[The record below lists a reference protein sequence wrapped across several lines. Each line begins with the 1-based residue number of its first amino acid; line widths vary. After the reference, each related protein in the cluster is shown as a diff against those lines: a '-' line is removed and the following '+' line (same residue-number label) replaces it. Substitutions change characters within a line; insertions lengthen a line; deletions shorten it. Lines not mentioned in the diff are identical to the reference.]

1 MPNENSRT
9 YRLVKVLNSL
19 TGCRAKKR
27 HGGKFQSGDPD
38 VAGVYYGHA
47 FFIEVKV
54 AAGALTPLQA
64 EELNKWKA
72 AGGITAVAVYHD
84 PERTKLGPK
93 VEYTSGRGGAFRVY
107 TLNPSEN
114 WDHMVGSA
122 KNKMGGEQLSFDEA
136 DWSAWL
142 NTQINLKR

>member
-1 MPNENSRT
+1 MPNENART
-9 YRLVKVLNSL
+9 YRLVKVFNGI
-19 TGCRAKKR
+19 TGCRARKR
-27 HGGKFQSGDPD
+27 HGGQFQSGDPD

-72 AGGITAVAVYHD
+72 AGGITAMAVYHD
-84 PERTKLGPK
+84 NKESVRKGEFK
-93 VEYTSGRGGAFRVY
+93 VF

-114 WDHMVGSA
+114 WDTMVGSA
-122 KNKMGGEQLSFDEA
+122 KNKVGGERISFDEA
-136 DWSAWL
+136 DWTAWL